1 MSEIGAT
8 KFVFRRSL
16 TWSWPKGVFSKFGAV
31 NLVDITLTWRK
42 DVWLSEMGAINC
54 DAALA
59 WLVTVLFSAVGS
71 SKLFGCLDSCSET
84 VSVVGSSKLFG
95 CLDSCSEAVLFSGDL
110 GNCTKWTLG
119 ETRCNLKRSEVQSL
133 VVQSFCEV

>member
-42 DVWLSEMGAINC
+42 DVWLSEMGATNC

-59 WLVTVLFSAVGS
+59 WLVTVLF
-71 SKLFGCLDSCSET
+71 
-84 VSVVGSSKLFG
+84 SVVGSSKLFG